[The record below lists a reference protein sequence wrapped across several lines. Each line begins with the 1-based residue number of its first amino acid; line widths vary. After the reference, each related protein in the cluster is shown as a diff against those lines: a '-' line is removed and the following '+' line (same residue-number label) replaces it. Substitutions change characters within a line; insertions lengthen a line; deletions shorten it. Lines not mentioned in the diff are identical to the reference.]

1 MLNVGFRRDV
11 AKADIDASG
20 KKMRYAI
27 SGGLRHRPEPPSE
40 NKKLLLSGRIK
51 MTKQNDAAATMH
63 PAAMMY
69 ADEVRAGKLSRREFL
84 SRTTALGVGAAAAYG
99 LIGLPAPAAAQ
110 EAKVGGILRVGMETK
125 AQKDP
130 RLADW
135 PQIANVYRGWLEYLI
150 QYNPDGTFEGRLL
163 ESWEANADAT
173 EYTMKVRPGVTWNN
187 GDAFTADDVVR
198 MFGRWADGSVEGN
211 AMASRFPGL
220 TESVPVLG
228 ADGAATVNEAGEP
241 VMVTQLREGSVVK
254 VDDMNVKL
262 VMNASDISIV
272 ASVSDYPAAVVHS
285 SYVDGTDPST
295 NPIGTGPYVP
305 GEISVG
311 QRMTL
316 VRAPASHVWW
326 GGTAPLDEIHYVD
339 FGTDPSAMVAL
350 AGSDEI
356 DTNYE
361 STGDFIDILDGM
373 GWKKLE
379 AVTASTIVVRMN
391 GATSD
396 LYKDKAVRQAIQRAV
411 DPKVVLEL
419 GYNGLGT
426 TAENHHV
433 CPVHPEYAAIPA
445 QTVDAA
451 GLMPALEA
459 AGLGTTEL
467 EIISLDDGW
476 EAATT
481 DAVAAQLRDAGATV
495 KRTVMPG
502 STFWNDWQKYPFSS
516 TTWNHRPLAVQ
527 NMSYAYTST
536 GSWNET
542 GMANADFDAAMVK
555 AMSLADADARREV
568 MVTLETILQD
578 EGVIIQPFWRSLY
591 RHAKE
596 GVNVDM
602 HPSFEHH
609 HYKWSI
615 S

>member
-1 MLNVGFRRDV
+1 MANLKSTPN
-11 AKADIDASG
+11 
-20 KKMRYAI
+20 
-27 SGGLRHRPEPPSE
+27 L
-40 NKKLLLSGRIK
+40 
-51 MTKQNDAAATMH
+51 H
-63 PAAMMY
+63 PAAQLY
-69 ADEVRAGKLSRREFL
+69 AAECRAGTLSRREFL
-84 SRTTALGVGAAAAYG
+84 TRTTALGVSATAAYG
-99 LIGLPAPAAAQ
+99 LIGLVSPAAAQ
-110 EAKVGGILRVGMETK
+110 EAKVGGILRVAMETK

-163 ESWEANADAT
+163 DSWEANADAT
-173 EYTMKVRPGVTWNN
+173 EYTLKVRQGVKWNN
-187 GDAFTADDVVR
+187 GDDFTADDVVR
-198 MFGRWADGSVEGN
+198 MFSRWADGSVEGN

-220 TESVPVLG
+220 SETVAALN
-228 ADGAATVNEAGEP
+228 ADGTAKVDDKGAA
-241 VMVTQLREGSVVK
+241 VMVNQLRAGSVVK
-254 VDDMNVKL
+254 VDDTTVKLMMNVP
-262 VMNASDISIV
+262 DIAIV
-272 ASVSDYPAAVVHS
+272 ATISDYPAAVVHS
-285 SYVDGTDPST
+285 SYVDGSDPST
-295 NPIGTGPYVP
+295 NAIGTGPYVP
-305 GEISVG
+305 GEIMVG
-311 QRMTL
+311 QKMTL
-316 VRAPASHVWW
+316 VRAPESHVWW
-326 GGTAPLDEIHYVD
+326 GGTAPLDEIHYID

-361 STGDFIDILDGM
+361 TTGDYIGILDGM

-391 GATSD
+391 GATSE
-396 LYKDKAVRQAIQRAV
+396 LYKDKAVRQAIQKAV

-433 CPVHPEYAAIPA
+433 CPVHPEYAKIPA
-445 QTVDAA
+445 QVIDPA
-451 GLMPALEA
+451 GLMPALTA
-459 AGLGTTEL
+459 AGLATTEL

-516 TTWNHRPLAVQ
+516 TTWNHRPLAIQ
-527 NMSYAYTST
+527 NMDYAYTST

-542 GMANADFDAAMVK
+542 GMANPDFDAAMAK
-555 AMSLADADARREV
+555 AKSLADADARREV
-568 MVTLETILQD
+568 MVTMETILQD

-596 GVNVDM
+596 GVNIDM

-609 HYKWSI
+609 HYKWSMA
-615 S
+615 

>member
-1 MLNVGFRRDV
+1 V
-11 AKADIDASG
+11 S
-20 KKMRYAI
+20 
-27 SGGLRHRPEPPSE
+27 
-40 NKKLLLSGRIK
+40 
-51 MTKQNDAAATMH
+51 
-63 PAAMMY
+63 
-69 ADEVRAGKLSRREFL
+69 
-84 SRTTALGVGAAAAYG
+84 AAAAYA
-99 LIGLPAPAAAQ
+99 LIGLNAPAEAQ
-110 EAKVGGILRVGMETK
+110 TEAPVGGILRVAMETK

-130 RLADW
+130 RTADW
-135 PQIANVYRGWLEYLI
+135 PQIANVYRGWLEYLV

-163 ESWEANADAT
+163 ESFEANADAT
-173 EYTMKVRPGVTWNN
+173 EYTLKVRPGITWNN

-198 MFGRWADGSVEGN
+198 MFGRWTDGSVEGN

-220 TESVPVLG
+220 VDETTKALR
-228 ADGAATVNEAGEP
+228 DGA
-241 VMVTQLREGSVVK
+241 VVK
-254 VDDMNVKL
+254 VDDTTVMLKL
-262 VMNASDISIV
+262 SASDV
-272 ASVSDYPAAVVHS
+272 AVVPNLADYPAAVVHA

-311 QRMTL
+311 QKMTL
-316 VRAPASHVWW
+316 VRAPESHKWW
-326 GGTAPLDEIHYVD
+326 GGVAPLDEIHYID

-356 DTNYE
+356 DCNYE
-361 STGDFIDILDGM
+361 STGDYIGILDGM
-373 GWKKLE
+373 AWKKFE

-391 GATSD
+391 SANGD
-396 LYKDKAVRQAIQRAV
+396 LYKDKSVRQAIQKAV

-426 TAENHHV
+426 TAENHHA
-433 CPVHPEYAAIPA
+433 CPVHPEYAKIPA
-445 QTVDAA
+445 QVIDAA
-451 GLMPALEA
+451 GLVPALEA
-459 AGLGTTEL
+459 AGLKDTEF

-481 DAVAAQLRDAGATV
+481 DAVAAQLRDAGANI

-527 NMSYAYTST
+527 NMSLAYTST
-536 GSWNET
+536 GSWNES
-542 GMANADFDAAMVK
+542 GMANADFDAAMTK
-555 AMSLADADARREV
+555 ALSLADADQRREV

-578 EGVIIQPFWRSLY
+578 EGYIIQPFWRSLF
-591 RHAKE
+591 RHAKP
-596 GVNVDM
+596 GVNIDI

-615 S
+615 SAA

>member
-1 MLNVGFRRDV
+1 
-11 AKADIDASG
+11 
-20 KKMRYAI
+20 
-27 SGGLRHRPEPPSE
+27 
-40 NKKLLLSGRIK
+40 
-51 MTKQNDAAATMH
+51 MTKMQTIEAPLH
-63 PAAMMY
+63 PAALMH
-69 ADEVRAGKLSRREFL
+69 AQEVRDGKLSRREFMT
-84 SRTTALGVGAAAAYG
+84 RATALGVSAVAAYG
-99 LIGLPAPAAAQ
+99 LLGLDAPLAAQ
-110 EAKVGGILRVGMETK
+110 EAKVGGILRVAMETK

-135 PQIANVYRGWLEYLI
+135 PQISNVYRGWLEYLV

-163 ESWEANADAT
+163 ESWEVNADAT
-173 EYTMKVRPGVTWNN
+173 EYTLKVRPGVMWNN

-198 MFGRWADGSVEGN
+198 NFGRWADGSVEGN

-220 TESVPVLG
+220 SESVAAMN
-228 ADGAATVNEAGEP
+228 ADGTAKVDEAGAA
-241 VMVTQLREGSVVK
+241 VMVTQLRAGSVVK
-254 VDDMNVKL
+254 VDDMTVKL
-262 VMNASDISIV
+262 MMSVPDIAIP
-272 ASVSDYPAAVVHS
+272 ATISDYPSAIVHAS
-285 SYVDGTDPST
+285 FVDGSDPST
-295 NPIGTGPYVP
+295 NAIGTGPYVP
-305 GEISVG
+305 GEIMVG
-311 QRMTL
+311 QKMTL
-316 VRAPASHVWW
+316 VRAPAAHVWW
-326 GGTAPLDEIHYVD
+326 GGVAPLDEIHYID

-356 DTNYE
+356 DVNYE
-361 STGDFIDILDGM
+361 STGDYIGILDGM
-373 GWKKLE
+373 GWTKLE

-391 GATSD
+391 GLTSE
-396 LYKDKAVRQAIQRAV
+396 LYKDKAVRQAIQKAV

-445 QTVDAA
+445 QVIDPA
-451 GLMPALEA
+451 GLMPALTA
-459 AGLGTTEL
+459 AGLAETEL

-481 DAVAAQLRDAGATV
+481 DAVAAQLRDAGAKV

-516 TTWNHRPLAVQ
+516 TTWNHRPLAIQ
-527 NMSYAYTST
+527 NMDYAYTST

-542 GMANADFDAAMVK
+542 GMANADFDAAMAK
-555 AMSLADADARREV
+555 AKSLADADARREV
-568 MVTLETILQD
+568 MVSMETILQD

-591 RHAKE
+591 RHAKA

-602 HPSFEHH
+602 HPSFEHQ
-609 HYKWSI
+609 HYKWSM

>member
-1 MLNVGFRRDV
+1 
-11 AKADIDASG
+11 
-20 KKMRYAI
+20 
-27 SGGLRHRPEPPSE
+27 
-40 NKKLLLSGRIK
+40 
-51 MTKQNDAAATMH
+51 MTKSTSTEVLHPAATMFL
-63 PAAMMY
+63 
-69 ADEVRAGKLSRREFL
+69 DEFRAGKLSRREFMT
-84 SRTTALGVGAAAAYG
+84 RTTALGVSAAAAYG
-99 LIGLPAPAAAQ
+99 LLGLASPVQADAHAT
-110 EAKVGGILRVGMETK
+110 VGGILRIGMETK

-130 RLADW
+130 RTADW

-173 EYTMKVRPGVTWNN
+173 EYTLKVRPGVTWNN

-198 MFGRWADGSVEGN
+198 MFARWTDGSVEGN

-220 TESVPVLG
+220 VN
-228 ADGAATVNEAGEP
+228 ADTKS
-241 VMVTQLREGSVVK
+241 LRDGSVVK
-254 VDDMNVKL
+254 VDDMTVKL
-262 VMNASDISIV
+262 MLSASDV
-272 ASVSDYPAAVVHS
+272 AVVPNLADYPAAVVHS

-295 NPIGTGPYVP
+295 NAIGTGPYVP

-311 QRMTL
+311 QKMTL
-316 VRAPASHVWW
+316 VRAPESHKWW

-350 AGSDEI
+350 AGEGGI
-356 DTNYE
+356 DCNYE
-361 STGDFIDILDGM
+361 STGDYIDLLDGM
-373 GWKKLE
+373 GWVKLE
-379 AVTASTIVVRMN
+379 AITASTIVVRMN
-391 GATSD
+391 SANSD
-396 LYKDKAVRQAIQRAV
+396 LYKEKAVRQAIQKAV
-411 DPKVVLEL
+411 DLNVVLEL

-426 TAENHHV
+426 TAENHHA
-433 CPVHPEYAAIPA
+433 CPVHPEYAKIPA
-445 QTVDAA
+445 QVVDAA

-459 AGLGTTEL
+459 AGLKDTEF

-481 DAVAAQLRDAGATV
+481 DAVAAQLRDAGATI

-527 NMSYAYTST
+527 NMSLAYTST

-542 GMANADFDAAMVK
+542 GMASPEFDAAMTK
-555 AMSLADADARREV
+555 ALSLADADARREV
-568 MVTLETILQD
+568 MVTLETVLQD
-578 EGVIIQPFWRSLY
+578 EGYIINPFWRSLF
-591 RHAKE
+591 RHARE
-596 GVNVDM
+596 GVNIDM

-615 S
+615 SA